1 MTASPAVEPVVSTHR
16 GRLPARQTSADTAG
30 RSAVGAHNDAGPAA
44 VGARTAAGTSADETD
59 PGTVAVGART
69 AVGTSADETDAGT
82 SARDVAE
89 STAAPDV
96 AAAPAARN
104 GVRALGPAGRPALR
118 RVPVPDPDP
127 AFDDETS
134 EEIGWET
141 TALPFA
147 AFSPSTPPSV
157 RSRAHL
163 RLVPG
168 GIAGGVADGVPAGGA
183 GGVGGVRADVT
194 GIADGVQAGIP
205 AGVGGVP
212 KHAVLD
218 GAPASGS
225 PSHLPPPRPWAT
237 QLAQAIAE
245 IVTGTR
251 PPQQLIRWT
260 SLEVFEALR
269 HRAASAARTT
279 GSPALRP
286 PARPAAAGPVG
297 RAIVRSV
304 RICEPTSGAVE
315 VSAVV
320 QYGPRCRAM
329 AFRLDGINGRWRCT
343 ALQLG

>member
-30 RSAVGAHNDAGPAA
+30 RSAVGAHTDAGTAAEGTDPETVA
-44 VGARTAAGTSADETD
+44 VGARTVAAGTRAAAGTSADETAAD
-59 PGTVAVGART
+59 T
-69 AVGTSADETDAGT
+69 A
-82 SARDVAE
+82 ARDVAE
-89 STAAPDV
+89 STAARDV
-96 AAAPAARN
+96 AESTAARN

-147 AFSPSTPPSV
+147 AFSTATPPSV

-168 GIAGGVADGVPAGGA
+168 GIAGGVADGVPAGG
-183 GGVGGVRADVT
+183 VGGVRAGVT
-194 GIADGVQAGIP
+194 GIADSVQAGIP
-205 AGVGGVP
+205 AGVGGVS
-212 KHAVLD
+212 KHAIHG